1 MNPFQAVEEFHRI
14 MKLTVGTEPNINTDL
29 ALRLELLEEE
39 FKELKD
45 ALRDGDTA
53 GAAKEL
59 IDLIYVAIGAAVT
72 WGIPAEQ
79 VFDAVHRSN
88 MTKTPGNTTGSGKLK
103 KGPSY
108 VPPDIAAVLAKR
120 K

>member
-1 MNPFQAVEEFHRI
+1 MNPFRAVEEFHRV
-14 MKLTVGTEPNINTDL
+14 MNLTIGTTPNINTDL
-29 ALRLELLEEE
+29 LLRLELLHEEL
-39 FKELKD
+39 KELEE
-45 ALRDGDTA
+45 ALLLGDTA
-53 GAAKEL
+53 GTAKEL

-79 VFDAVHRSN
+79 VFEAVHRSN
-88 MTKTPGNTTGSGKLK
+88 MTKTPGNTMESGKLK